1 MKEKKKKKKY
11 FYIHP
16 RNWREKF
23 KRVKVVCS
31 FIIPMVDLKLRYCK
45 RKVVC

>member
-23 KRVKVVCS
+23 KRVKVVCYS
-31 FIIPMVDLKLRYCK
+31 HGRSKI
-45 RKVVC
+45 KVL